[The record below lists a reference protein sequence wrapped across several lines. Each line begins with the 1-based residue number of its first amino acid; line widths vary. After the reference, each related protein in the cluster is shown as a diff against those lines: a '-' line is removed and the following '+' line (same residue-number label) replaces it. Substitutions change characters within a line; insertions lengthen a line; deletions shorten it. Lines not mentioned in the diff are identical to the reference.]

1 MSLNRLIEEHVSTV
15 FMNTDH
21 FAETCQRFVG
31 GDDGNITTIIGI
43 PGDDMPAI
51 DDVRGRG
58 YTHSRTFDIAE
69 TVVLYE
75 DEAVRIGDLRYEVVK
90 ISDPVMGMKTASLG
104 RTDQKV
110 KGGRGAFRNGDI

>member
-15 FMNTDH
+15 FLNTDH

-31 GDDGNITTIIGI
+31 GDAGNIKTIIGI

-69 TVVLYE
+69 TSTLT
-75 DEAVRIGDLRYEVVK
+75 EADAVQIGSLRYEVVHV
-90 ISDPVMGMKTASLG
+90 SDPMHGMKTAKLG
-104 RTDQKV
+104 RTQQEV
-110 KGGRGAFRNGDI
+110 KGGRVFRTGDI